1 MIRSFITRDLNDTM
15 SIWLESSIA
24 SHPFIE
30 SSYFVK
36 NYEKFMREQLL
47 ENKSFVYELDGKI
60 VGFISV
66 KENMVIA
73 ALNVA
78 KEYQKKRIGEKL
90 LDYAIEKY
98 QQLSVEVYRENKE
111 ASEFFTDNGFVVL
124 GLNMDDENQ
133 QELQVMMYSQ
143 EPSNRN

>member
-1 MIRSFITRDLNDTM
+1 M
-15 SIWLESSIA
+15 
-24 SHPFIE
+24 
-30 SSYFVK
+30 
-36 NYEKFMREQLL
+36 
-47 ENKSFVYELDGKI
+47 
-60 VGFISV
+60 
-66 KENMVIA
+66 IA

-78 KEYQKKRIGEKL
+78 KEYQKKGIGEKL